1 MPYALQILPTLRLTL
16 TRVDGTLSSD
26 DLRRHEL
33 ELQHA
38 PDFVPDLR
46 QLIDFRQLTSL
57 EVTARD
63 IRDAASAQPF
73 TGGAMRVF
81 VITTDELFGMARMY
95 QILTEDTPHDLH
107 LVRDIDEAFS
117 LLGIEPES
125 DRWEEVTDFLDGHVV
140 RSA

>member
-81 VITTDELFGMARMY
+81 VITTDEIFGMARMY

>member
-81 VITTDELFGMARMY
+81 VITTDEIFGMARMY

-117 LLGIEPES
+117 LLGIEPGS

>member
-1 MPYALQILPTLRLTL
+1 M
-16 TRVDGTLSSD
+16 
-26 DLRRHEL
+26 
-33 ELQHA
+33 
-38 PDFVPDLR
+38 PDLR

-117 LLGIEPES
+117 LLGIEPGS

>member
-81 VITTDELFGMARMY
+81 VITTDELFGMARKY

>member
-1 MPYALQILPTLRLTL
+1 MPYALQINATLRLAV
-16 TRVDGTLSSD
+16 TRVDGALSSEE
-26 DLRRHEL
+26 LRRHEH
-33 ELQHA
+33 ELRHS
-38 PDFVPDLR
+38 PDFEPSLR